1 MFEHSSLQEAY
12 TGALIGGKG
21 KALNNIAIIME
32 RARTKHEDWV
42 RVRFGAGTPWRRCW
56 CVITPPD
63 EREYQRLVKEMNKKK
78 SAYDRSR
85 LPVLKGDVKFY
96 DTKKTKKAKP
106 IAQISNAY
114 SAFAIYPQSKPLI
127 DASTLIK
134 LEGII
139 TIFSSPPTSIEG
151 FVFVMPEVHPAV
163 SGFEMMLRWLF
174 PVWDTFALYGR
185 PGRLL
190 ADTVNPSSLMF
201 AMPKERRYGY
211 LEILDVSG
219 LILTE
224 GSQNWNEME
233 WRRNLKELTAKRMEA
248 IGSGSR
254 AGSRYSRRSNRNSF
268 GPSRSRVEFNDGASI
283 RSNPSISRG
292 QGPPAESPIKGAT
305 RTDSAPPAATAFQPP
320 YNPVSHQHHRS
331 ASESHGLDRYINKGP
346 SGYNSEFES
355 GPAPPPHGTGYS
367 APHQGSGLRYE
378 RDMIESPER
387 VSSED
392 ELTVA
397 RSTPV
402 RELQDLRDTRTPE
415 PVAAPPAFAHAP
427 GTLPPAKPYHSPEL
441 RRENSRM
448 SNATLAQMAGASGMA
463 SGAGLAAAFASGP
476 ERPRTSEE
484 QRRQNMTRYAED
496 RDQRGV
502 LSSDHTSG
510 MNANPNGLTGG
521 LVAGG
526 ANRHSF
532 EYQAP
537 PPAPAHQVNYSS
549 PNSQPKSQEYSGRS
563 IAPQAMPPKAPPH
576 VNPYEM
582 PFGYSSTTK
591 TSQPETTYSPNLYAQ
606 RASLDEQ
613 RQGHAHTSSTDSTQS
628 QSRSRTSDSIS
639 RKPLPVKTG
648 LPSSSERPA
657 LMSASSLG
665 SVGNVID
672 QDGFDKIVPRDHINA
687 TLAPEPQTHPQG
699 SAASLSEDAA
709 STASPDYASTRPST
723 DTKQSF
729 ERPRAGVLRTVG
741 GNEDNYPR
749 ANNELSSSIPAFD
762 FGPTVNYAPK
772 VPNKPSPPRKASP
785 VRKQSPANPA
795 VQAGRNMASPEP
807 GNYRNEP
814 NPNRPDSRT
823 VPWQPGMAAVT
834 GNSPSR
840 QAITPE
846 QFVQQRAV
854 AVTPL
859 YAHQK
864 PLPGNLMRSGT
875 PTPPL
880 GRSPKDESF
889 THSRNSSGDMLQRP
903 NSRGSS
909 AALGVSGIGDYSTHL
924 SAKEQEHVARV
935 TGSPLINMPS
945 SDSRGASPSTG
956 LVGAIDARE
965 REKRDIKQNLN
976 SQAVQQAIAQRQQQ
990 AQAQQQYQAQ
1000 AQAQQQYLNPAQQQ
1014 QQTPKQYQQQAQ
1026 APPRV
1031 AQQPQYPGP
1040 QQYPQQY
1047 AGQRSNPQTSFAPGG
1062 PTQSYAPQQQ
1072 QPSQQG
1078 ARQAYMSPAASVYA
1092 QGGGWGSPQQRTEQ
1106 QQQQLTQQG
1115 ARQSH
1120 MSPAASVFAQ
1130 GGGWSSPQQRP
1141 MLTPEQQQA
1150 QYFRQQQEQALYGQ
1164 QQPQGRGRGR
1174 GGQGYP
1180 G

>member
-21 KALNNIAIIME
+21 KALNNIAIIMD
-32 RARTKHEDWV
+32 RSKTKHEDWV

-85 LPVLKGDVKFY
+85 PPVLKGDVKFY

-139 TIFSSPPTSIEG
+139 TIFSNPPTSMEG

-174 PVWDTFALYGR
+174 PVWDTFNLYGR

-190 ADTVNPSSLMF
+190 ADTVNPNSLMF

-224 GSQNWNEME
+224 GSQNWSEME
-233 WRRNLKELTAKRMEA
+233 WRRNMKELTARRMEA
-248 IGSGSR
+248 IGNGSR

-268 GPSRSRVEFNDGASI
+268 GPSRSRVGFDDGASI
-283 RSNPSISRG
+283 RSNPSVSWG
-292 QGPPAESPIKGAT
+292 QGQPTDSPIKGAA
-305 RTDSAPPAATAFQPP
+305 RTDSAPSGANTFQPP
-320 YNPVSHQHHRS
+320 AHPVTPQHRRS
-331 ASESHGLDRYINKGP
+331 ASESHGLDRYPNQGP
-346 SGYNSEFES
+346 SGYNGNFES
-355 GPAPPPHGTGYS
+355 GPAPPPHSTGY
-367 APHQGSGLRYE
+367 APLHQGSGRRYE

-392 ELTVA
+392 ELAA

-441 RRENSRM
+441 RREKSRM

-463 SGAGLAAAFASGP
+463 SGGGLAAGYAPGT
-476 ERPRTSEE
+476 EHPRTSEE
-484 QRRQNMTRYAED
+484 QRRQNMVRYGED
-496 RDQRGV
+496 TDQRGV
-502 LSSDHTSG
+502 LSNANTSG
-510 MNANPNGLTGG
+510 MNANPNGLTEG
-521 LVAGG
+521 LVVGRTG
-526 ANRHSF
+526 RLSF

-537 PPAPAHQVNYSS
+537 PPAPTPPTPNHQYLYANPNAQQKPQDYS
-549 PNSQPKSQEYSGRS
+549 NRS
-563 IAPQAMPPKAPPH
+563 IAPQAMAPKAPPH
-576 VNPYEM
+576 VSPYET
-582 PFGYSSTTK
+582 PAGYASSK
-591 TSQPETTYSPNLYAQ
+591 TSHPPNTYAPNFSAAQ
-606 RASLDEQ
+606 RISLDEQ
-613 RQGHAHTSSTDSTQS
+613 RQGHAHTLSTDSTGS
-628 QSRSRTSDSIS
+628 SRPRTSDSIS
-639 RKPLPVKTG
+639 RKPLPVQTS
-648 LPSSSERPA
+648 LPASSEGPPIV
-657 LMSASSLG
+657 SASSSG
-665 SVGNVID
+665 SVGNMID
-672 QDGFDKIVPRDHINA
+672 QAGFDQVVPRDHINA
-687 TLAPEPQTHPQG
+687 RLAPEPQIHAQG
-699 SAASLSEDAA
+699 STASLYEDAA
-709 STASPDYASTRPST
+709 STASPDYASTRPSI

-729 ERPRAGVLRTVG
+729 ERPRAGVMRTVG
-741 GNEDNYPR
+741 GNEDNYPGGSS
-749 ANNELSSSIPAFD
+749 ATNQLSSNIPAFD
-762 FGPTVNYAPK
+762 FGPTINYAPK
-772 VPNKPSPPRKASP
+772 APNKPSQPRKASP
-785 VRKQSPANPA
+785 VRRQSPSNPA
-795 VQAGRNMASPEP
+795 GQASRNMASPEP
-807 GNYRNEP
+807 GHYRSESNT
-814 NPNRPDSRT
+814 NRPDSRT
-823 VPWQPGMAAVT
+823 VPWQPGMAT
-834 GNSPSR
+834 LRSTSPSR

-846 QFVQQRAV
+846 QFVQQRA
-854 AVTPL
+854 ATVTPL
-859 YAHQK
+859 HAHQK
-864 PLPGNLMRSGT
+864 QLPGNLLRSGT

-880 GRSPKDESF
+880 GRSPKDDSF
-889 THSRNSSGDMLQRP
+889 SHSRNSSGDMLQRP

-909 AALGVSGIGDYSTHL
+909 AALGVSGTGDYSTHL
-924 SAKEQEHVARV
+924 SAKEQEHVARI

-945 SDSRGASPSTG
+945 GDSRGAAPSSG

-965 REKRDIKQNLN
+965 REKRDMKQGLN

-990 AQAQQQYQAQ
+990 YQAQQQAQ
-1000 AQAQQQYLNPAQQQ
+1000 LQYQAQQQYLTPAQQQ
-1014 QQTPKQYQQQAQ
+1014 AQQQYQQQAQ
-1026 APPRV
+1026 AHPRA
-1031 AQQPQYPGP
+1031 AQQAQYQGP

-1047 AGQRSNPQTSFAPGG
+1047 SGQRPNPQTPLASGG
-1062 PTQSYAPQQQ
+1062 PAQNYTSQQQ
-1072 QPSQQG
+1072 RPLQQR
-1078 ARQAYMSPAASVYA
+1078 AQDAYMSPAASAYA
-1092 QGGGWGSPQQRTEQ
+1092 QGGGWSSPQQRQEQ
-1106 QQQQLTQQG
+1106 QQQQYN
-1115 ARQSH
+1115 R
-1120 MSPAASVFAQ
+1120 SPAAAVFAQ

-1141 MLTPEQQQA
+1141 ALTPEQQA
-1150 QYFRQQQEQALYGQ
+1150 EYVRQQQAQGSYVQPQ
-1164 QQPQGRGRGR
+1164 QQGQGRGR

-1180 G
+1180 GQGF